1 MSEGASEFSEV
12 RDFFYGRHLLRS
24 EIPFSDQ
31 RIKRF
36 IEKEYITAEPSIIR
50 RKNRYVCQRCGQS
63 DQACFAAFWAP
74 SAKGRLPIAVLCH
87 DGKG

>member
-36 IEKEYITAEPSIIR
+36 TEKEYITAEPSIIR
-50 RKNRYVCQRCGQS
+50 RKTVT
-63 DQACFAAFWAP
+63 
-74 SAKGRLPIAVLCH
+74 SANDAVSLIKPALRHFGRPLPKGRLPIAVPVS
-87 DGKG
+87 